1 MAWQTMFNSKAF
13 SPTTTLTQEI
23 GPSDTRIYVADVSV
37 FPAVPTLATI
47 GIASDLAEVVRV
59 TAIGN
64 NFIDVERGYVG
75 AAKSF
80 TANAPISRNFS
91 SKDQDI
97 IQANLQFLK
106 DNALFEVKAENI
118 PANGIS
124 NDKLAQTA
132 TNTIKGRK
140 SASQGNVE
148 DLSAS
153 DVRTMLDIQKGADV
167 TNTVLEAAGDT
178 TIADNDKLVL
188 VDVSV
193 SSGSK
198 IRTVL
203 WSAIKTA
210 LNNLFVPKT
219 RMVNNKAL
227 SEDISLTA
235 ADVGADAS
243 GTASTA
249 VSNHNSSSSAHSAQ
263 FGNKQNKITAQG
275 LLKGL
280 GDGSVAQAT
289 PGEDYQLPIPA
300 GTYATPDDAKVFV
313 VTFTENTGDL
323 TGTYTSDKT
332 LAEIAA
338 AYNANK
344 NIIGRFASNN
354 DRVMRLMYV
363 QNESFIQMGYLYSNG
378 IVMFDSSSSNLWTET
393 IYEFMRPSDI
403 SELLPSSGYS
413 LNENTIY
420 NVSSPVG
427 TYVFTPPEVGWAH
440 GKFTTSSSVSVSFS
454 GTFIGAA
461 PTIEANK
468 AYEFDVFDSVWAV
481 QEVVSG

>member
-118 PANGIS
+118 PANSIS

-140 SASQGNVE
+140 SVGQGNVE

-219 RMVNNKAL
+219 RTVNSKAL

-235 ADVGADAS
+235 TDVGAEAT
-243 GTASTA
+243 GTATSA
-249 VSNHNSSSSAHSAQ
+249 VSNHNSDSNAHGSLFATYVKNTLKINNKALSSDISLSANDVGADAQGSASSAVSSHNSASGAHEALFDKKQDVPLSSSS
-263 FGNKQNKITAQG
+263 FPTSGTALTANTIYTVSG
-275 LLKGL
+275 
-280 GDGSVAQAT
+280 V
-289 PGEDYQLPIPA
+289 
-300 GTYATPDDAKVFV
+300 GTYA
-313 VTFTENTGDL
+313 FTAPTTG
-323 TGTYTSDKT
+323 
-332 LAEIAA
+332 
-338 AYNANK
+338 NK
-344 NIIGRFASNN
+344 
-354 DRVMRLMYV
+354 
-363 QNESFIQMGYLYSNG
+363 
-378 IVMFDSSSSNLWTET
+378 
-393 IYEFMRPSDI
+393 
-403 SELLPSSGYS
+403 
-413 LNENTIY
+413 
-420 NVSSPVG
+420 
-427 TYVFTPPEVGWAH
+427 WAH
-440 GKFTTSSSVSVSFS
+440 GKFTTGSTVNVSFN
-454 GTFIGAA
+454 GTFQGAA
-461 PTIEANK
+461 PSIEANK

>member
-1 MAWQTMFNSKAF
+1 MAWQTMFNTKAF

-23 GPSDTRIYVADVSV
+23 GSSDTRIYVADVSV

-47 GIASDLAEVVRV
+47 GIASDLSEVVKI

-80 TANAPISRNFS
+80 TANVPISRNFS

-118 PANGIS
+118 PANSIS

-132 TNTIKGRK
+132 TNIIKGRK
-140 SASQGNVE
+140 SVGQGNIE

-203 WSAIKTA
+203 WSAVKTA

-219 RMVNNKAL
+219 RTVNNKVL

-235 ADVGADAS
+235 ADVGAEATGAATS
-243 GTASTA
+243 A
-249 VSNHNSSSSAHSAQ
+249 VSNHNSDSNAHSSIFAAYVKNTLKINNKALSSDISLSANDVGADAQGSASSAVSSHNSASGAHEALFDKKQDVPLSSSS
-263 FGNKQNKITAQG
+263 FPTSGTALTANTIYTVSG
-275 LLKGL
+275 
-280 GDGSVAQAT
+280 V
-289 PGEDYQLPIPA
+289 
-300 GTYATPDDAKVFV
+300 GTYA
-313 VTFTENTGDL
+313 FTAPTTG
-323 TGTYTSDKT
+323 
-332 LAEIAA
+332 
-338 AYNANK
+338 NK
-344 NIIGRFASNN
+344 
-354 DRVMRLMYV
+354 
-363 QNESFIQMGYLYSNG
+363 
-378 IVMFDSSSSNLWTET
+378 
-393 IYEFMRPSDI
+393 
-403 SELLPSSGYS
+403 
-413 LNENTIY
+413 
-420 NVSSPVG
+420 
-427 TYVFTPPEVGWAH
+427 WAH
-440 GKFTTSSSVSVSFS
+440 GKFTTGSTVNVSFN
-454 GTFIGAA
+454 GTFQGAA
-461 PTIEANK
+461 PSIEANK
-468 AYEFDVFDSVWAV
+468 VYEFDVFDSVWAV

>member
-1 MAWQTMFNSKAF
+1 MAWQTMFNTKAF

-23 GPSDTRIYVADVSV
+23 GSSDTRIYVEDVSV

-47 GIASDLAEVVRV
+47 GIASDLSEVVKI

-80 TANAPISRNFS
+80 TANVPISRNFS

-140 SASQGNVE
+140 SVGQGNVE

-219 RMVNNKAL
+219 RTVNNKAL
-227 SEDISLTA
+227 SENISLTA
-235 ADVGADAS
+235 ADVGAEATGAATS
-243 GTASTA
+243 A
-249 VSNHNSSSSAHSAQ
+249 VSNHNSDSEAHSSIFAAYVKNTLKINNKALSSDISLSANDVGADAQGSASSAVSSHNSASGAHEALFDKKQDVPLSSSS
-263 FGNKQNKITAQG
+263 FPTSGTALAANTIYTVSG
-275 LLKGL
+275 
-280 GDGSVAQAT
+280 V
-289 PGEDYQLPIPA
+289 
-300 GTYATPDDAKVFV
+300 GTYA
-313 VTFTENTGDL
+313 FTAPTTG
-323 TGTYTSDKT
+323 
-332 LAEIAA
+332 
-338 AYNANK
+338 NK
-344 NIIGRFASNN
+344 
-354 DRVMRLMYV
+354 
-363 QNESFIQMGYLYSNG
+363 
-378 IVMFDSSSSNLWTET
+378 
-393 IYEFMRPSDI
+393 
-403 SELLPSSGYS
+403 
-413 LNENTIY
+413 
-420 NVSSPVG
+420 
-427 TYVFTPPEVGWAH
+427 WAH
-440 GKFTTSSSVSVSFS
+440 GKFTTGSTVNVSFN
-454 GTFIGAA
+454 GTFQGAA
-461 PTIEANK
+461 PSIEANK

>member
-1 MAWQTMFNSKAF
+1 MAWQTMFNTKAF
-13 SPTTTLTQEI
+13 SPTTILTQEI

-75 AAKSF
+75 ATKSF

-106 DNALFEVKAENI
+106 DNALFEVEAENI
-118 PANGIS
+118 PANSVS

-140 SASQGNVE
+140 SLGQGNVE

-188 VDVSV
+188 VDASV

-219 RMVNNKAL
+219 RTVNKKAL

-235 ADVGADAS
+235 TDVGADAK
-243 GTASTA
+243 GTATSA
-249 VSNHNSSSSAHSAQ
+249 VSNHNSDSNAHSSIFAAYVKNTLKINNKALSSDISLSANDVGADAQGSASSAVSSHNSASGAHGALFDKKQDVPLSSSS
-263 FGNKQNKITAQG
+263 FPTSGTALTANTIYTVSG
-275 LLKGL
+275 
-280 GDGSVAQAT
+280 V
-289 PGEDYQLPIPA
+289 
-300 GTYATPDDAKVFV
+300 GTYA
-313 VTFTENTGDL
+313 FTAPTTG
-323 TGTYTSDKT
+323 
-332 LAEIAA
+332 
-338 AYNANK
+338 NK
-344 NIIGRFASNN
+344 
-354 DRVMRLMYV
+354 
-363 QNESFIQMGYLYSNG
+363 
-378 IVMFDSSSSNLWTET
+378 
-393 IYEFMRPSDI
+393 
-403 SELLPSSGYS
+403 
-413 LNENTIY
+413 
-420 NVSSPVG
+420 
-427 TYVFTPPEVGWAH
+427 WAH
-440 GKFTTSSSVSVSFS
+440 GQFTTGSTVNVSFN
-454 GTFIGAA
+454 GTFQGAA
-461 PTIEANK
+461 PSIEANK

>member
-1 MAWQTMFNSKAF
+1 MAWQTMFNTKAF

-23 GPSDTRIYVADVSV
+23 GSSDTRIYVEDVSV
-37 FPAVPTLATI
+37 FPAVPTLATL
-47 GIASDLAEVVRV
+47 GIASDLSEVVRV

-80 TANAPISRNFS
+80 TANTPISRNFS

-118 PANGIS
+118 PANSIS

-140 SASQGNVE
+140 SVGQGNIE

-178 TIADNDKLVL
+178 TIVDNDKLVL

-219 RMVNNKAL
+219 RTVNNKAL
-227 SEDISLTA
+227 SENISLTA
-235 ADVGADAS
+235 ADVGAEATGAATS
-243 GTASTA
+243 A
-249 VSNHNSSSSAHSAQ
+249 VSNHNSDTNAHSSVLANYVKGTRKINNKALSSDISLNANDVGADAQGSASSAVSSHNSASGAHEALFDKKQDVPLSSSS
-263 FGNKQNKITAQG
+263 FPTSGTALTANTIYTVSG
-275 LLKGL
+275 
-280 GDGSVAQAT
+280 V
-289 PGEDYQLPIPA
+289 
-300 GTYATPDDAKVFV
+300 GTYAFAAPT
-313 VTFTENTGDL
+313 TG
-323 TGTYTSDKT
+323 
-332 LAEIAA
+332 
-338 AYNANK
+338 NK
-344 NIIGRFASNN
+344 
-354 DRVMRLMYV
+354 
-363 QNESFIQMGYLYSNG
+363 
-378 IVMFDSSSSNLWTET
+378 
-393 IYEFMRPSDI
+393 
-403 SELLPSSGYS
+403 
-413 LNENTIY
+413 
-420 NVSSPVG
+420 
-427 TYVFTPPEVGWAH
+427 WAH
-440 GKFTTSSSVSVSFS
+440 GKFTTGSTVNVSFN
-454 GTFIGAA
+454 GTFQGAA
-461 PTIEANK
+461 PSIEANK

>member
-1 MAWQTMFNSKAF
+1 MAWQTMFNTKAF

-23 GPSDTRIYVADVSV
+23 GSSDTRIYVADVSV

-47 GIASDLAEVVRV
+47 GIASDLSEVVKI

-80 TANAPISRNFS
+80 TANVPISRNFS

-118 PANGIS
+118 PANSIS

-132 TNTIKGRK
+132 TNIIKGRK
-140 SASQGNVE
+140 SVGQGNIE

-153 DVRTMLDIQKGADV
+153 DVRTMLDVDKGADV

-178 TIADNDKLVL
+178 IIADNDKLVL

-219 RMVNNKAL
+219 RTVNKKAL

-235 ADVGADAS
+235 ADVGADAT
-243 GTASTA
+243 GTATSA
-249 VSNHNSSSSAHSAQ
+249 VSNHNSDVSAHSTLLKA
-263 FGNKQNKITAQG
+263 KQDKINVTG
-275 LLKGL
+275 LLYNSASDGIKGYTVL
-280 GDGSVAQAT
+280 LAS
-289 PGEDYQLPIPA
+289 GEDYNAQETIPSVFYMHHYVDSRMMPMDIAISLGDIPKLAVIDADSGAVGWGIALPDVDYVKPA
-300 GTYATPDDAKVFV
+300 LSSSSLPTSGTALAANTIYTVSGVGTYA
-313 VTFTENTGDL
+313 FTAPTTG
-323 TGTYTSDKT
+323 SK
-332 LAEIAA
+332 
-338 AYNANK
+338 
-344 NIIGRFASNN
+344 
-354 DRVMRLMYV
+354 
-363 QNESFIQMGYLYSNG
+363 
-378 IVMFDSSSSNLWTET
+378 
-393 IYEFMRPSDI
+393 
-403 SELLPSSGYS
+403 
-413 LNENTIY
+413 
-420 NVSSPVG
+420 
-427 TYVFTPPEVGWAH
+427 WAH
-440 GKFTTSSSVSVSFS
+440 GRFTTGSTVNVSFS
-454 GTFIGAA
+454 GTFQGAA
-461 PTIEANK
+461 PSIEANK
-468 AYEFDVFDSVWAV
+468 VYEFDVFDSVWAV

>member
-23 GPSDTRIYVADVSV
+23 GSSDTRIYVEDVSV

-80 TANAPISRNFS
+80 TANVPISRNFS

-118 PANGIS
+118 PANSIS
-124 NDKLAQTA
+124 NDKLAQVA

-219 RMVNNKAL
+219 RTVNNKAL

-235 ADVGADAS
+235 ADVGADAT
-243 GTASTA
+243 GTATSA
-249 VSNHNSSSSAHSAQ
+249 VSNHNSDSNAHSSIFAAYVKNTLKINNKALSSDISLSANDVGADAQGSASSAVSSHNSASGAHEALFDKKQDVPLSSSS
-263 FGNKQNKITAQG
+263 FPTSGTALTANTIYTVSG
-275 LLKGL
+275 
-280 GDGSVAQAT
+280 V
-289 PGEDYQLPIPA
+289 
-300 GTYATPDDAKVFV
+300 GTYA
-313 VTFTENTGDL
+313 FTAPTTG
-323 TGTYTSDKT
+323 
-332 LAEIAA
+332 
-338 AYNANK
+338 NK
-344 NIIGRFASNN
+344 
-354 DRVMRLMYV
+354 
-363 QNESFIQMGYLYSNG
+363 
-378 IVMFDSSSSNLWTET
+378 
-393 IYEFMRPSDI
+393 
-403 SELLPSSGYS
+403 
-413 LNENTIY
+413 
-420 NVSSPVG
+420 
-427 TYVFTPPEVGWAH
+427 WAH
-440 GKFTTSSSVSVSFS
+440 GKFTTGSTVNVSFS
-454 GTFIGAA
+454 GTFQGAA
-461 PTIEANK
+461 PSIEANK
-468 AYEFDVFDSVWAV
+468 VYEFDVFDSVWAV

>member
-1 MAWQTMFNSKAF
+1 MVWQTMFNTKAF

-80 TANAPISRNFS
+80 TANSPISRNFS

-118 PANGIS
+118 PANSIS

-140 SASQGNVE
+140 SVGQGNIE

-219 RMVNNKAL
+219 RTVNNKEL

-235 ADVGADAS
+235 ADVGADAT
-243 GTASTA
+243 GTATSA

-263 FGNKQNKITAQG
+263 FGNKQDNITVSG
-275 LLKGL
+275 MLKGT
-280 GDGSVAQAT
+280 GTSVVAAT
-289 PGEDYQLPIPA
+289 A
-300 GTYATPDDAKVFV
+300 GTDYASPALPRT
-313 VTFTENTGDL
+313 VTLGVAAWTG
-323 TGTYTSDKT
+323 
-332 LAEIAA
+332 AEAP
-338 AYNANK
+338 
-344 NIIGRFASNN
+344 F
-354 DRVMRLMYV
+354 
-363 QNESFIQMGYLYSNG
+363 QQ
-378 IVMFDSSSSNLWTET
+378 T
-393 IYEFMRPSDI
+393 
-403 SELLPSSGYS
+403 
-413 LNENTIY
+413 
-420 NVSSPVG
+420 
-427 TYVFTPPEVGWAH
+427 
-440 GKFTTSSSVSVSFS
+440 VSVSGATETNVKVIS
-454 GTFIGAA
+454 PAPASVDEYASCGVKATTEGAGAITFACTTVPENDLTVNVLIVG
-461 PTIEANK
+461 
-468 AYEFDVFDSVWAV
+468 
-481 QEVVSG
+481 

>member
-1 MAWQTMFNSKAF
+1 MAWQTMFNTKAF

-23 GPSDTRIYVADVSV
+23 GSSDTRIYVEDVSV

-47 GIASDLAEVVRV
+47 GIASDLAEVVKI

-106 DNALFEVKAENI
+106 DNALFDVKAENI
-118 PANGIS
+118 PANSIS

-219 RMVNNKAL
+219 RTVNNKAL

-235 ADVGADAS
+235 ADVGADAT
-243 GTASTA
+243 GTATSA
-249 VSNHNSSSSAHSAQ
+249 VSNHNSDSNAHSSIFAAYVKNTLKINNKALSSDISLSANDVGADAQGSASSAVSSHNSASGAHEALFDKKQDVPLSSSS
-263 FGNKQNKITAQG
+263 FPTSGTALAANTIYTVSG
-275 LLKGL
+275 
-280 GDGSVAQAT
+280 V
-289 PGEDYQLPIPA
+289 
-300 GTYATPDDAKVFV
+300 GTYA
-313 VTFTENTGDL
+313 FTAPTTG
-323 TGTYTSDKT
+323 
-332 LAEIAA
+332 
-338 AYNANK
+338 NK
-344 NIIGRFASNN
+344 
-354 DRVMRLMYV
+354 
-363 QNESFIQMGYLYSNG
+363 
-378 IVMFDSSSSNLWTET
+378 
-393 IYEFMRPSDI
+393 
-403 SELLPSSGYS
+403 
-413 LNENTIY
+413 
-420 NVSSPVG
+420 
-427 TYVFTPPEVGWAH
+427 WAH
-440 GKFTTSSSVSVSFS
+440 GKFTTGSTVNVSFN
-454 GTFIGAA
+454 GTFQGAA
-461 PTIEANK
+461 PSIEANK

>member
-1 MAWQTMFNSKAF
+1 MAWQTMFNTKAF

-23 GPSDTRIYVADVSV
+23 GSSDTRIYVEDVSV

-47 GIASDLAEVVRV
+47 GIAPDLSEVVRV

-106 DNALFEVKAENI
+106 DNALFEVKTENI
-118 PANGIS
+118 PANSIS

-219 RMVNNKAL
+219 RTVNNKAL
-227 SEDISLTA
+227 SGDISLTA
-235 ADVGADAS
+235 ADVGADATGAATS
-243 GTASTA
+243 A
-249 VSNHNSSSSAHSAQ
+249 VSNHNSDTNAHSSVLANYVKGTRKINNKALSSDISLSANDVGADAQGSASSAVSSHNSASNAHNTLFDKKQDVPLSSSS
-263 FGNKQNKITAQG
+263 FPTSGTALAANTIYTVSG
-275 LLKGL
+275 
-280 GDGSVAQAT
+280 V
-289 PGEDYQLPIPA
+289 
-300 GTYATPDDAKVFV
+300 GTYAFAAPT
-313 VTFTENTGDL
+313 TG
-323 TGTYTSDKT
+323 
-332 LAEIAA
+332 
-338 AYNANK
+338 NK
-344 NIIGRFASNN
+344 
-354 DRVMRLMYV
+354 
-363 QNESFIQMGYLYSNG
+363 
-378 IVMFDSSSSNLWTET
+378 
-393 IYEFMRPSDI
+393 
-403 SELLPSSGYS
+403 
-413 LNENTIY
+413 
-420 NVSSPVG
+420 
-427 TYVFTPPEVGWAH
+427 WAH
-440 GKFTTSSSVSVSFS
+440 GRFMTGSTVNVSFS
-454 GTFIGAA
+454 GTFQGAA
-461 PTIEANK
+461 PSIEANK

>member
-47 GIASDLAEVVRV
+47 GIASNLAEVVRV

-64 NFIDVERGYVG
+64 NFIDVERGYAG

-80 TANAPISRNFS
+80 TANSHISRNFS

-118 PANGIS
+118 PANSIS

-132 TNTIKGRK
+132 TNIIKGRK
-140 SASQGNVE
+140 SVGQGNIE

-219 RMVNNKAL
+219 RTVNTKAL

-235 ADVGADAS
+235 ADVGADAT
-243 GTASTA
+243 GTATSA
-249 VSNHNSSSSAHSAQ
+249 VSNHNSDSNAHSSIFAAYVKNTLKINNKALSSDISLSANDVGADAQGSASNAVSSHNSASGAHEASFDKKQDVPLSSSS
-263 FGNKQNKITAQG
+263 FPTSGTALTANTIYTVSG
-275 LLKGL
+275 
-280 GDGSVAQAT
+280 V
-289 PGEDYQLPIPA
+289 
-300 GTYATPDDAKVFV
+300 GTYA
-313 VTFTENTGDL
+313 FTAPTTG
-323 TGTYTSDKT
+323 
-332 LAEIAA
+332 
-338 AYNANK
+338 NK
-344 NIIGRFASNN
+344 
-354 DRVMRLMYV
+354 
-363 QNESFIQMGYLYSNG
+363 
-378 IVMFDSSSSNLWTET
+378 
-393 IYEFMRPSDI
+393 
-403 SELLPSSGYS
+403 
-413 LNENTIY
+413 
-420 NVSSPVG
+420 
-427 TYVFTPPEVGWAH
+427 WAH
-440 GKFTTSSSVSVSFS
+440 GQFTTGSTVNVSFS
-454 GTFIGAA
+454 GTFQGAA
-461 PTIEANK
+461 PSIEANK
-468 AYEFDVFDSVWAV
+468 VYEFDVLDSVWAV

>member
-1 MAWQTMFNSKAF
+1 MAWQTMFNTKAF

-23 GPSDTRIYVADVSV
+23 GSSDTRIYVEDVSV

-118 PANGIS
+118 PANSIS

-132 TNTIKGRK
+132 TNIIKGRK
-140 SASQGNVE
+140 SVGQGNIE

-219 RMVNNKAL
+219 RTVNNKAL

-235 ADVGADAS
+235 ADVGADAT
-243 GTASTA
+243 GTATSA
-249 VSNHNSSSSAHSAQ
+249 VSNHNSDTNAHSSVLANYVKGTRKINNKALSSDISLSANDVGADAQGSASSAVSSHNSASGAHEALFDKKQDVPLSSSS
-263 FGNKQNKITAQG
+263 FPTSGTALAANTIYTVSG
-275 LLKGL
+275 
-280 GDGSVAQAT
+280 V
-289 PGEDYQLPIPA
+289 
-300 GTYATPDDAKVFV
+300 GTYA
-313 VTFTENTGDL
+313 FTAPTTG
-323 TGTYTSDKT
+323 
-332 LAEIAA
+332 
-338 AYNANK
+338 NK
-344 NIIGRFASNN
+344 
-354 DRVMRLMYV
+354 
-363 QNESFIQMGYLYSNG
+363 
-378 IVMFDSSSSNLWTET
+378 
-393 IYEFMRPSDI
+393 
-403 SELLPSSGYS
+403 
-413 LNENTIY
+413 
-420 NVSSPVG
+420 
-427 TYVFTPPEVGWAH
+427 WAH
-440 GKFTTSSSVSVSFS
+440 GRFTTGSTVNVSFS
-454 GTFIGAA
+454 GTFQGAV
-461 PTIEANK
+461 PSIEANK
-468 AYEFDVFDSVWAV
+468 VYELDVFDSVWAV

>member
-23 GPSDTRIYVADVSV
+23 GPSDTRIYVEDVSV

-118 PANGIS
+118 PANSIS

-140 SASQGNVE
+140 SVGQGNIE

-178 TIADNDKLVL
+178 TIADNDKVVL

-210 LNNLFVPKT
+210 LSNLFVPKT
-219 RMVNNKAL
+219 RTVNKEAL
-227 SEDISLTA
+227 SENISLTA
-235 ADVGADAS
+235 ADVGAEAT
-243 GTASTA
+243 GTATSA
-249 VSNHNSSSSAHSAQ
+249 VSNHNSDSNAHSSIFAAYVKNTLKINNKALSSDISLSANDVGADAQGSASSAVSSHNSASGAHEALFDKKQDVPLSSSS
-263 FGNKQNKITAQG
+263 FPTSGTALAANTIYTVSG
-275 LLKGL
+275 
-280 GDGSVAQAT
+280 V
-289 PGEDYQLPIPA
+289 
-300 GTYATPDDAKVFV
+300 GTYA
-313 VTFTENTGDL
+313 FTAPTTG
-323 TGTYTSDKT
+323 
-332 LAEIAA
+332 
-338 AYNANK
+338 NK
-344 NIIGRFASNN
+344 
-354 DRVMRLMYV
+354 
-363 QNESFIQMGYLYSNG
+363 
-378 IVMFDSSSSNLWTET
+378 
-393 IYEFMRPSDI
+393 
-403 SELLPSSGYS
+403 
-413 LNENTIY
+413 
-420 NVSSPVG
+420 
-427 TYVFTPPEVGWAH
+427 WAH
-440 GKFTTSSSVSVSFS
+440 GKFTTGSTVNVSFN
-454 GTFIGAA
+454 GTFQGAA
-461 PTIEANK
+461 PSIEANK